1 LAGTGGGKIMNINV
15 NIDRLILDGV
25 SVPQVQRPLLQ
36 AAVEAELGRLM
47 TEGGVGESLRSG
59 GVVPT
64 VPAAAIQLA
73 ADGNYAQWGQQIAR
87 SVYGGIN
94 S

>member
-1 LAGTGGGKIMNINV
+1 MNINV

-25 SVPQVQRPLLQ
+25 SVPQAQRPLLQ
-36 AAVEAELGRLM
+36 AAVAAELGRLM
-47 TEGGVGESLRSG
+47 TEGGVGESWRSG
-59 GVVPT
+59 GAVPS

-73 ADGNYAQWGQQIAR
+73 ADGNYTQWGQQIAR
-87 SVYGGIN
+87 SVYGGIG